1 MNARI
6 YWVIERLEKA
16 YGRQTSYSRHAPM
29 TQLILTI
36 LSQRTNYA
44 DERKAYEQMMERFGT
59 WENIASAPV
68 EELTQAI
75 APSNYPEL
83 KAPRI
88 QEVIKTIIAERGKPE
103 LDFLENLT
111 TEEAVAWL
119 RKLPGVGPKTTT
131 FLLLFTFKRPV
142 LPVDTHVYRVSQRVG
157 LIGSKV
163 NQEKAHDVLLKMLPP
178 VADELLNF
186 HKLLFKHGQQVCSW
200 NHPRCTECVLKDICD
215 FGRSILKIETPF
227 PIGSEQ

>member
-1 MNARI
+1 MDKRVDI
-6 YWVIERLEKA
+6 VIERLEKV
-16 YGRQTSYSRHAPM
+16 YGRQTNYSRHDPM
-29 TQLILTI
+29 EQLILTI

-44 DERKAYEQMMERFGT
+44 DERQAYAQMMERFKT
-59 WENIASAPV
+59 WEEIANAPV

-88 QEVIKTIIAERGKPE
+88 QAVIKQIIAERGKPE
-103 LDFLENLT
+103 LDFLAKLS
-111 TEEAVAWL
+111 TEDAMAWL
-119 RKLPGVGPKTTT
+119 RALPGVGPKTTT

-142 LPVDTHVYRVSQRVG
+142 LPVDTHVYRVSQRLG

-163 NQEKAHDVLLKMLPP
+163 NQEKAHLVLLKMLPP

-186 HKLLFKHGQQVCSW
+186 HKLFFKHGQQVCTWS
-200 NHPRCTECVLKDICD
+200 HPKCTECVLRDICD
-215 FGRSILKIETPF
+215 FYNRVTRS
-227 PIGSEQ
+227 